1 VDSNLYFILV
11 RDDPTI
17 LVVYVHALEKLI
29 TMCKQDLDLEFEMKD
44 IDLMHY
50 FLGLEVWRQPGEI
63 FLG

>member
-1 VDSNLYFILV
+1 MYFILV

-17 LVVYVHALEKLI
+17 LVVYVDALEKLI

-50 FLGLEVWRQPGEI
+50 FLGLEMW
-63 FLG
+63 

>member
-17 LVVYVHALEKLI
+17 LVVYVDALEKLI

-50 FLGLEVWRQPGEI
+50 FLGLEMW
-63 FLG
+63 